1 MGTTYLAKINS
12 FTNSIV
18 VDGKNTIEVKI
29 NYDNTGSGDYESE
42 VFIEFGNQY
51 DYKYI
56 VANKNSPYYT
66 DKVTFTIP
74 VSWLGEI
81 PDSPTGTGII
91 RVRTVN
97 MMTAGIAYEDVKNFT
112 VYVPEEFKP
121 ELSNVSLFLRD
132 VINHSRCDYAI
143 YGITA
148 PEIEALVTPHFTSPI
163 KRYRITGGGIDV
175 IKDFPSSNLYPQEK
189 NYCFDGTVIKT
200 WLNTNLTLTV
210 IDGRGRTASATTET
224 FYVHPYSRPSIKSFS
239 AYRTDKDGIA
249 KADGDHIKVQLD
261 AAFSP
266 IRDSSGNEV
275 NSIIYCK
282 VEWNE
287 VNDNDYGHTEYIENN
302 EPFIFEAN
310 KDFAFEI
317 KGTVADEFMETEAYY
332 YVTGDN
338 KDFNVCDGGG
348 GAAIGTKAEKGY
360 FDVAHESR
368 FQKGISANNEVKSE
382 SGFVSTGL
390 GSKGDFLS
398 FGRAERIFTE
408 VHYVPAYDEKGNEI
422 GTQPVVWGWGDF
434 NECLDIGLYGVY
446 YNEEVESSNY
456 YKVMNVPCE
465 KAGTLRVYNAT
476 GNMDDYALTKHLM
489 QEYVVYDGSE
499 VYRRCISKIRDNTD
513 VEWPAV
519 WTFGSWYR
527 YSGTKI

>member
-18 VDGKNTIEVKI
+18 VDGSNTIEVKI

-42 VFIEFGNQY
+42 VFIEFGNQR

-56 VANKNSPYYT
+56 VADKNSPYYT

-74 VSWLGEI
+74 VSWLEEI
-81 PDSPTGTGII
+81 PDSTTGTGII

-97 MMTAGIAYEDVKNFT
+97 MMTVEIAYEDVKNFT

-121 ELSNVSLFLRD
+121 KLSNVSLSMIN
-132 VINHSRCDYAI
+132 VINNAFCDYAV

-148 PEIEALVTPHFTSPI
+148 PEIEALVTPHFTSPM

-189 NYCFDGTVIKT
+189 NYYFDGTVIKT
-200 WLNTNLTLTV
+200 WDNTNLTLTV
-210 IDGRGRTASATTET
+210 EDARGRTASVTTET
-224 FYVHPYSRPSIKSFS
+224 FYVHSYSRPSIKSFS
-239 AYRTDKDGIA
+239 AYRTDEDGIE
-249 KADGDHIKVQLD
+249 KADGDYIKVQLE

-266 IRDSSGNEV
+266 IRDSLGNEV
-275 NSIIYCK
+275 NSIYCK
-282 VEWNE
+282 VSWNE
-287 VNDNDYGHTEYIENN
+287 VNDTGYGNTEYIENN
-302 EPFIFEAN
+302 VPFIFEAN

-317 KGTVADEFMETEAYY
+317 KGTVADEFMETEAFY

-338 KDFNVCDGGG
+338 KDFNICDGGG
-348 GAAIGTKAEKGY
+348 GVAIGTKAEKGY

-368 FQKGISANNEVKSE
+368 FQKGLSANNEIKSE
-382 SGFVSTGL
+382 KGFVSTGL

-398 FGRAERIFTE
+398 FGEAERIATA
-408 VHYVPAYDEKGNEI
+408 VYSVPAYDEKGNEI
-422 GTQPVVWGWGDF
+422 GTQLVVGHWGNFDW
-434 NECLDIGLYGVY
+434 CIDIGLYGVY
-446 YNEEVESSNY
+446 YDEDVDSSNY
-456 YKVMNVPCE
+456 YRVMNAPCE

-476 GNMDDYALTKHLM
+476 GNMDDYATSKHLM

-499 VYRRCISKIRDNTD
+499 VYRRCLSKIRDNED